1 MANTAKAQAIFK
13 EMTPEQQQAFL
24 NKQKTASA
32 WDQAKVSA
40 ALSPMKPVTP
50 PAATTSTTATSG
62 AVPTGVS
69 STPIAPQDNTVWPAE
84 PVTPQIDK
92 AKVAWARMN
101 ADQQQEFAKKHQFD
115 PAKYWLEFAKATTK
129 PQTPTQPTGQTQQTT
144 PMAPTTPEATQAVTT
159 QQPNYQ
165 DNSTARLQEIRN
177 NLDQQLQAA
186 PSLFNDRMAFDA
198 TFNYALRSKEQQAVL
213 NNFWYQKSQSDVFN
227 NTPTDVLANSIASNQ
242 TSIDA
247 FSFMKDKD
255 PVKYAALQAA
265 VTEANKRESLKA
277 SLDPKKFLEDF
288 NKKYDE
294 SIARIDEQQAL
305 INTEEL
311 LPAITKSKEELAG
324 LKSEIDQIELD
335 KAKIEAEVLAE
346 YEGKGIS
353 KGLLNEI
360 INDRQQTLI
369 DQGNSKILQYNS
381 KLGGL
386 NAKMDEMKMY
396 NDLEKERT
404 DMDRQLLVDTL
415 STYQTLSWV
424 FNQYVNQEIAQE
436 ELDLKKYP
444 VTEDKNIG
452 KTVDLWTAKS
462 PRVMLWNTAT
472 QSYDIPLNSWGTS
485 GWWSGSGNA
494 VMGLKSTD
502 SNDVIVKT
510 ILASA
515 AFTKQQKQ
523 DLINGINAWGDV
535 KAIALNQAKNIMG
548 QTLATSVT
556 KSEQALAQMN
566 SLDGLIKE
574 YYKNWGDT
582 WVFKGNFESALNR
595 VWQVDDPKLVWIAAQ
610 IAKALQ
616 IYRNSV
622 SGTAFSV
629 QEWADIASIFP
640 GINKSSGL
648 NKALID
654 AQKAA
659 LENDIDT
666 AYRNTLWGSYD
677 TIKAVDQTPATPPPV
692 SPKKEEA
699 KAKLEALKAQAS
711 WTITPNTKKSMTQTL
726 KDLFNF

>member
-1 MANTAKAQAIFK
+1 
-13 EMTPEQQQAFL
+13 
-24 NKQKTASA
+24 
-32 WDQAKVSA
+32 
-40 ALSPMKPVTP
+40 
-50 PAATTSTTATSG
+50 
-62 AVPTGVS
+62 
-69 STPIAPQDNTVWPAE
+69 
-84 PVTPQIDK
+84 
-92 AKVAWARMN
+92 
-101 ADQQQEFAKKHQFD
+101 
-115 PAKYWLEFAKATTK
+115 
-129 PQTPTQPTGQTQQTT
+129 
-144 PMAPTTPEATQAVTT
+144 
-159 QQPNYQ
+159 
-165 DNSTARLQEIRN
+165 
-177 NLDQQLQAA
+177 
-186 PSLFNDRMAFDA
+186 
-198 TFNYALRSKEQQAVL
+198 
-213 NNFWYQKSQSDVFN
+213 
-227 NTPTDVLANSIASNQ
+227 
-242 TSIDA
+242 
-247 FSFMKDKD
+247 
-255 PVKYAALQAA
+255 
-265 VTEANKRESLKA
+265 
-277 SLDPKKFLEDF
+277 
-288 NKKYDE
+288 
-294 SIARIDEQQAL
+294 
-305 INTEEL
+305 
-311 LPAITKSKEELAG
+311 
-324 LKSEIDQIELD
+324 
-335 KAKIEAEVLAE
+335 
-346 YEGKGIS
+346 
-353 KGLLNEI
+353 
-360 INDRQQTLI
+360 
-369 DQGNSKILQYNS
+369 
-381 KLGGL
+381 
-386 NAKMDEMKMY
+386 
-396 NDLEKERT
+396 
-404 DMDRQLLVDTL
+404 
-415 STYQTLSWV
+415 
-424 FNQYVNQEIAQE
+424 
-436 ELDLKKYP
+436 
-444 VTEDKNIG
+444 
-452 KTVDLWTAKS
+452 
-462 PRVMLWNTAT
+462 
-472 QSYDIPLNSWGTS
+472 
-485 GWWSGSGNA
+485 
-494 VMGLKSTD
+494 MGLKSTD